1 MHNIII
7 MKKIDLYITE
17 KLKLNK
23 DVKEETLTWKE
34 FCKKYNISKFTN
46 FRYHCKGF
54 GHDLIDKL
62 DMLLK
67 ENIKNFIKDC
77 KETYSIE
84 NLSLEYIKESD
95 FSAEAYQIKVTLEN
109 KSYLV
114 FTIFTRSSYEMSIQ
128 YFNLND
134 EQKQKI
140 NDILAN
146 ILYKIINN
154 EF

>member
-1 MHNIII
+1 
-7 MKKIDLYITE
+7 MKELDLYITE

-34 FCKKYNISKFTN
+34 FCKRYNISKFTN
-46 FRYHCKGF
+46 SRYHCKGF
-54 GHDLIDKL
+54 DHDLIDKL
-62 DMLLK
+62 DSLLN
-67 ENIKNFIKDC
+67 ENIENFIKDC
-77 KETYSIE
+77 KENYSIE
-84 NLSLEYIKESD
+84 YLSLRHIKERD
-95 FSAEAYQIKVTLEN
+95 FNADACQIEVRLEN
-109 KSYLV
+109 KSYLI
-114 FTIFTRSSYEMSIQ
+114 FTIFTRSSYEMRIE

>member
-1 MHNIII
+1 

-34 FCKKYNISKFTN
+34 FCKRYNISKFTN
-46 FRYHCKGF
+46 SRYHCKGF

-62 DMLLK
+62 DSLLN
-67 ENIKNFIKDC
+67 ENIENFIKDC
-77 KETYSIE
+77 KENYSIE
-84 NLSLEYIKESD
+84 HLSLRHIKESD
-95 FSAEAYQIKVTLEN
+95 FNADAYQIEVRLEN
-109 KSYLV
+109 KSYLI
-114 FTIFTRSSYEMSIQ
+114 FTIFTRSSYEMCIE